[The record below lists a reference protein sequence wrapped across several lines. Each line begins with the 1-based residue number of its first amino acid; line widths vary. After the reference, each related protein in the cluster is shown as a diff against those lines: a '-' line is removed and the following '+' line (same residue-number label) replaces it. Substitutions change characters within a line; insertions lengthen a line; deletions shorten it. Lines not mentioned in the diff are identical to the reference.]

1 MKKVAIVSLDS
12 TQIKLTLATIL
23 DNESFVINDV
33 YAEGTKIA
41 VDLASDSLI
50 KTSRINE
57 CLLSL
62 KSFKAI
68 ITAND
73 VNETLAYAS
82 YEFLEAKNQKSF
94 FEELYSQTGFRFN
107 ILSKDEQLMNS
118 YTAVI
123 NSLDVPR
130 GIIVNISG
138 TKTQILCYNRRNL
151 TGQHNFDFGTCT
163 LAEEFVKEGV
173 SPEDSIKQMYD
184 YVYKHIKKLDVFKDL
199 EPDVSIV
206 GMGDAYLSL
215 GKLARRLKK
224 NPYDRDHG
232 FTISSTGINEVY
244 DFIKTLDLDK
254 TKKLKGI
261 SADRA
266 DYLASGLA
274 IIKAIQDFSNIGVAT
289 VCGTN
294 ITEGILFNKSCPLTS
309 EKPLTDILGFSLSAQ
324 NAYYN
329 NYSKNTAH
337 VYELSL
343 ILFKQLKVLHKLS
356 RTYVKVLRI
365 ASTFHDCGKRISA
378 NNYTKSGFGVVMN
391 ANIYGVSYREQ
402 VLASFVVAS
411 QKLEDFNMT
420 DWVRYKDIVSEED
433 VEAVRKLAV
442 IVRLAEALD
451 KFGRGYIVDISCDI
465 LGDSVIM
472 KTITSSP
479 AEMEIREAVKLE
491 NDFIKAYKKHLEVL

>member
-1 MKKVAIVSLDS
+1 MKKVAIVSLES

-23 DNESFVINDV
+23 DNESFVVNEV
-33 YAEGTKIA
+33 YTEGTKIA
-41 VDLASDSLI
+41 ADLASDSLI
-50 KTSRINE
+50 KTTRINE

-68 ITAND
+68 IASSD
-73 VNETLAYAS
+73 VNETIAFAS
-82 YEFLEAKNQKSF
+82 YEFLDAKNQKSF
-94 FEELYSQTGFRFN
+94 FEELYSQTGFRFSL
-107 ILSKDEQLMNS
+107 LSKDEQLMNS

-130 GIIVNISG
+130 GVIVNISG

-151 TGQHNFDFGTCT
+151 LSQHNFDFGTCT

-173 SPEDSIKQMYD
+173 KPEDSIKQMYD
-184 YVYKHIKKLDVFKDL
+184 YVYKHIKKLDMFKEL
-199 EPDVSIV
+199 EADVSIV
-206 GMGDAYLSL
+206 GLGDAYLSL

-232 FTISSTGINEVY
+232 FVLSKNGVDEVY
-244 DFIKTLDLDK
+244 DFVKTLDLDK

-261 SADRA
+261 SSDRA

-274 IIKAIQDFSNIGVAT
+274 IIKAIQDFSNIETTT

-294 ITEGILFNKSCPLTS
+294 VTEGMLFNKACPLTA
-309 EKPLTDILGFSLSAQ
+309 EKPLTDILGYSLNAQ

-343 ILFKQLKVLHKLS
+343 MLFKQLKVLHKLS
-356 RTYVKVLRI
+356 RTYVKVLRV
-365 ASTFHDCGKRISA
+365 ASTFHDAGKRISA
-378 NNYTKSGFGVVMN
+378 NNYTKSGFGIVLN

-411 QKLEDFNMT
+411 QKLEDFSMT
-420 DWVRYKDIVSEED
+420 DWVRYKDIVTEED

-442 IVRLAEALD
+442 IVRLADALD
-451 KFGRGYIVDISCDI
+451 KFGRNYIVDISCDI

-472 KTITSSP
+472 KTITTSP
-479 AEMEIREAVKLE
+479 ADMEIREGIKLE
-491 NDFIKAYKKHLEVL
+491 NDFIKAFKKHLEIL